1 MGDLKKSTSPSDKF
15 SRDWSEKAGDNEE
28 EDNDVE
34 WSGDEEEQQGGNVNA
49 VPRDGN
55 KLELDSTLQ
64 LNRRASPREGI
75 KLEHILNFRGG
86 FHDEEEPR
94 KQSNSDGDGDL
105 WERIMC
111 SFIIVVAYFIEMMRM
126 RMRMENKNEDEV
138 IYFCR
143 IGTNN
148 LYFMC
153 FEFAS
158 PFRLRTF
165 RKQQHG
171 SHNNTTQQPPPLP
184 PKVINNNHTPTQ
196 HTAVSNQ
203 QKIAAIAGKE
213 TRWIQPL
220 LRGAADMAVLRYEM
234 KCEENVNAEPRIVD
248 GDDAAGECS
257 SKEQSIICSSTMV
270 YRNVC
275 IVSEFDN
282 ERAIVNGGAHGIMNI
297 SAVNADCILDDIAHD
312 NCVHGGEIV
321 VDVHVYA
328 HMYREIAVQ
337 MVPRVVQLLNVE
349 RKWASDEPTDND
361 PSFMVQAYTTNEINC
376 TPHPTERQPIF
387 IRHVYMMTHQPSL
400 LPSANPSAFPTHWP
414 TGMSVYQQS
423 PGIPSEEPT
432 SQMPTEMPTVYESNH
447 RPTGI
452 QIVSTYKCLS
462 SPSSSSSTTTT
473 TTTTTTE
480 VERIDVRG
488 VRILFLA
495 ASKNILAGNV
505 ASDSNKVDS
514 GSAVL
519 RGVPASD
526 SIVFVN
532 RCVLV
537 ERIVKAVKFMAPRF
551 EVKGAEEYSNVY
563 SAPSLLSCSMVQYCV
578 SEFSGGISREE
589 SRSDMPCDHLNGMCY
604 ESRIGARS
612 AKSSVC
618 MANDGLNR
626 EPTLVPRMAPPSLLW
641 KNAIVLPWEWHKKH
655 PLMASYSRKGLP
667 PDVFPVPVPVEVEEP
682 CERLYVPSPSI
693 LLFGEV
699 SFIVGILS
707 NSCPTILP
715 SGTPKSSPSS
725 FERRVMYFWQRNLPR
740 DEEIFVPS
748 SNSTNYSTNSEN
760 PTP

>member
-1 MGDLKKSTSPSDKF
+1 MG
-15 SRDWSEKAGDNEE
+15 
-28 EDNDVE
+28 
-34 WSGDEEEQQGGNVNA
+34 
-49 VPRDGN
+49 
-55 KLELDSTLQ
+55 
-64 LNRRASPREGI
+64 
-75 KLEHILNFRGG
+75 
-86 FHDEEEPR
+86 
-94 KQSNSDGDGDL
+94 
-105 WERIMC
+105 
-111 SFIIVVAYFIEMMRM
+111 
-126 RMRMENKNEDEV
+126 
-138 IYFCR
+138 
-143 IGTNN
+143 
-148 LYFMC
+148 
-153 FEFAS
+153 
-158 PFRLRTF
+158 
-165 RKQQHG
+165 
-171 SHNNTTQQPPPLP
+171 
-184 PKVINNNHTPTQ
+184 
-196 HTAVSNQ
+196 
-203 QKIAAIAGKE
+203 
-213 TRWIQPL
+213 

-400 LPSANPSAFPTHWP
+400 LPSASPSAFLTQWP
-414 TGMSVYQQS
+414 TGMSVSQQS
-423 PGIPSEEPT
+423 AIIPSEEPS
-432 SQMPTEMPTVYESNH
+432 SQMPTEMPTLYASNH

-452 QIVSTYKCLS
+452 QIVSTYECL
-462 SPSSSSSTTTT
+462 SSSSST

-480 VERIDVRG
+480 VERIDLRG

-495 ASKNILAGNV
+495 ASKNILACNV

-514 GSAVL
+514 GGAVL
-519 RGVPASD
+519 RGVLASD

-532 RCVLV
+532 RYFLA
-537 ERIVKAVKFMAPRF
+537 ERIAKAVRF
-551 EVKGAEEYSNVY
+551 IIPQFKVKGAEEYSNVY
-563 SAPSLLSCSMVQYCV
+563 VAPSLSSCSMVQYCV
-578 SEFSGGISREE
+578 NEFSGGLSHEE

-693 LLFGEV
+693 LLCGEI
-699 SFIVGILS
+699 SFIVGIVS
-707 NSCPTILP
+707 KSCPTVLP
-715 SGTPKSSPSS
+715 SGIPSS
-725 FERRVMYFWQRNLPR
+725 SRCSFKRRVMCLWQRDLPR
-740 DEEIFVPS
+740 DDEIFVPS
-748 SNSTNYSTNSEN
+748 SNPSNFSIGGFSIASVEKYFGVSGSSGSNCCNQFPRLLPSDMPTEYPSNGQRDSAPMFMSSSN
-760 PTP
+760 PTLLPSLLPSQVQNSIPSNVPSRAQRRARSRVPNLIPSILFLVSCR

>member
-1 MGDLKKSTSPSDKF
+1 MGDLKKSTSPSGKF
-15 SRDWSEKAGDNEE
+15 SRDWSKKAGDNEE

-64 LNRRASPREGI
+64 LNRRASPSEGI
-75 KLEHILNFRGG
+75 KLEHILNFGG
-86 FHDEEEPR
+86 GYHDEEEPR

-105 WERIMC
+105 WERIIC
-111 SFIIVVAYFIEMMRM
+111 SAIFVVAYFIEMMRM
-126 RMRMENKNEDEV
+126 RMRMKNEDEDEV

-328 HMYREIAVQ
+328 HMYREIVVQ

-361 PSFMVQAYTTNEINC
+361 P
-376 TPHPTERQPIF
+376 IF

-400 LPSANPSAFPTHWP
+400 LPSASPSAFLTQWP
-414 TGMSVYQQS
+414 TGMSVSQQS
-423 PGIPSEEPT
+423 AIIPSEEPS
-432 SQMPTEMPTVYESNH
+432 SQMPTEMPTLYASNH

-452 QIVSTYKCLS
+452 QIVSTYECL
-462 SPSSSSSTTTT
+462 SSSSST

-480 VERIDVRG
+480 VERIDLRG

-495 ASKNILAGNV
+495 ASKNILACNV

-514 GSAVL
+514 GGAVL
-519 RGVPASD
+519 RGVLASD

-532 RCVLV
+532 RYFLA
-537 ERIVKAVKFMAPRF
+537 ERIVKAVRF
-551 EVKGAEEYSNVY
+551 IIPQFKVKGAEEYSNVY
-563 SAPSLLSCSMVQYCV
+563 VAPSLSSCSIVQY
-578 SEFSGGISREE
+578 
-589 SRSDMPCDHLNGMCY
+589 
-604 ESRIGARS
+604 
-612 AKSSVC
+612 
-618 MANDGLNR
+618 
-626 EPTLVPRMAPPSLLW
+626 SLL
-641 KNAIVLPWEWHKKH
+641 
-655 PLMASYSRKGLP
+655 PLK
-667 PDVFPVPVPVEVEEP
+667 E
-682 CERLYVPSPSI
+682 
-693 LLFGEV
+693 
-699 SFIVGILS
+699 
-707 NSCPTILP
+707 
-715 SGTPKSSPSS
+715 
-725 FERRVMYFWQRNLPR
+725 
-740 DEEIFVPS
+740 
-748 SNSTNYSTNSEN
+748 
-760 PTP
+760 